1 MSLIPHLP
9 PRAFY
14 LAEER
19 ERVIFQFQ
27 RGLGQGLSG
36 EQKIISSWL
45 YPGKRLVRVQT
56 SVQSVSQLSLRWQD
70 MLQETRQGRRDKRRA
85 EKTENDV
92 Y

>member
-27 RGLGQGLSG
+27 RGVGQGLSG
-36 EQKIISSWL
+36 GAEDYQLMVI
-45 YPGKRLVRVQT
+45 PGKKVST
-56 SVQSVSQLSLRWQD
+56 SANF
-70 MLQETRQGRRDKRRA
+70 RA
-85 EKTENDV
+85 KCLATFSKMARHVAGNSART
-92 Y
+92 